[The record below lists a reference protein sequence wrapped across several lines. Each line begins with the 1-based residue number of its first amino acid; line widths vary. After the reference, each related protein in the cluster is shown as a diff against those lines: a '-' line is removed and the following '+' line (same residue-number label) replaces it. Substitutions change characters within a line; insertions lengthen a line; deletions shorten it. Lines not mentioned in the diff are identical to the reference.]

1 MLMVKI
7 DKVDWELNDITFA
20 EKRKLHMLN
29 SLCFSG
35 NNPNGLDQE
44 KYYEMLEETRKQAG
58 YGEGTEKESKLAEL
72 TMVKVDTVLQS
83 FLMEYLGLNKSK
95 K

>member
-1 MLMVKI
+1 MLTVKI
-7 DKVDWELNDITFA
+7 DKESWEINDITFG
-20 EKRKLHMLN
+20 ERRKLHMLN

-35 NNPNGLDQE
+35 DRLDQE
-44 KYYEMLEETRKQAG
+44 KYYEMLEETRRLAG
-58 YGEGTEKESKLAEL
+58 YGEGTEKESKLSEL
-72 TMVKVDTVLQS
+72 QMVKVDTILQS

>member
-1 MLMVKI
+1 MLTVKI
-7 DKVDWELNDITFA
+7 DKVTWEINDITFA

-29 SLCFSG
+29 SVCFASD
-35 NNPNGLDQE
+35 GLDQE
-44 KYYEMLEETRKQAG
+44 KYYEMLEETRKLAG
-58 YGEGTEKESKLAEL
+58 YGEGTEKETKLSEL
-72 TMVKVDTVLQS
+72 TMVKVDTVLQN

>member
-7 DKVDWELNDITFA
+7 DKVAWEVNDITFA

-35 NNPNGLDQE
+35 DKLDQE
-44 KYYEMLEETRKQAG
+44 KYYEMLEETRKLAG

>member
-1 MLMVKI
+1 MVTI
-7 DKVDWELNDITFA
+7 KVKKKEYQINDINFS

-35 NNPNGLDQE
+35 SEINQT
-44 KYYEMLEETRKQAG
+44 KYYEMLELVRDFAG
-58 YGEGTEKESKLAEL
+58 YGNGTENENKISTLS
-72 TMVKVDTVLQS
+72 MVEVDTVLQT
-83 FLMEYLGLNKSK
+83 FLMEYLGLNREK